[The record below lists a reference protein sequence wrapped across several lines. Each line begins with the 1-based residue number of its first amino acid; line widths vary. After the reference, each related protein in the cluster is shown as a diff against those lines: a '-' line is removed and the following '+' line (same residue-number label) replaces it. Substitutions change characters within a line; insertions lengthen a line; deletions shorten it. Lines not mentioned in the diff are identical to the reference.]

1 MRLFKQKRSLITVSP
16 PGNLREHYFPKFPV
30 IFCSTLFYVMKF
42 TKSFSTPDPIPS
54 KGIERAK
61 QIMNSGHLF
70 RYNPLNIPENI
81 VPNKNSNRDTLHSEV
96 SLFEK
101 EFCEYTGHKY
111 AVAVNSCGSAMF
123 LALKAAGIKNGDK
136 VFSNAFTFTAVPS
149 SIVHAGGEALFLD
162 CNSDY
167 TLDIDGFIKK
177 IADNPDVRYLLLSY
191 MRGHISDV
199 EQIKAICEENNIVLI
214 EDCAHSLGVT
224 WQNEDDPEPIHIGHH
239 GVAACFSA
247 QSNKL
252 INAGEGGILVTN
264 SEEIAAYS
272 TLAAGSYELL
282 YQQHIARPDDEIF
295 EEIKL
300 DVPNFSLRMNNLT
313 AAVLRPQIPELRE
326 KIQAYAKLYEG
337 LEDKFNNIDHLETPD
352 ILPEVQRVGDSFQ
365 FNVTGLTESQVEE
378 FRNRARE
385 RGIELQVFGH
395 SDNARY
401 FRNWKY
407 SFHKTPD
414 LKQTEDIITAA
425 CDFRIPLT
433 FTTDDIQTIAD
444 IIRELLSE
452 FH

>member
-1 MRLFKQKRSLITVSP
+1 
-16 PGNLREHYFPKFPV
+16 
-30 IFCSTLFYVMKF
+30 MKF
-42 TKSFSTPDPIPS
+42 SKSFTTPDPVPA
-54 KGIERAK
+54 KGIEHAK
-61 QIMNSGHLF
+61 QIMESGHLF
-70 RYNPLNIPENI
+70 RYNPSNISGNVIQDEG
-81 VPNKNSNRDTLHSEV
+81 SDSGTLYSEV

-123 LALKAAGIKNGDK
+123 LALKATGVKHGDR

-149 SIVHAGGEALFLD
+149 AIVHAGGEPVYLD
-162 CNSDY
+162 CNADY
-167 TLDIDGFIKK
+167 TLDIDGFKQKIKE
-177 IADNPDVRYLLLSY
+177 NSDVRYLLLSY

-199 EQIKAICEENNIVLI
+199 EQIKRVCDDNNITLI

-224 WQNEDDPEPIHIGHH
+224 WTNGNDDAMHIGHH

-252 INAGEGGILVTN
+252 INSGEGGIMVTN

-272 TLAAGSYELL
+272 ILAAGSYELL
-282 YQQHIARPDDEIF
+282 YKQHITRPDDSIF
-295 EEIKL
+295 EKIKL
-300 DVPNFSLRMNNLT
+300 DIPNFSLRMNNLT
-313 AAVLRPQIPELRE
+313 ASVLRPQIPELEE
-326 KIQAYAKLYEG
+326 KIEAYAELYDG
-337 LEDKFNNIDHLETPD
+337 LEDRFADIEHLETPN
-352 ILPEVQRVGDSFQ
+352 ILPEVRRVGDSFQ
-365 FNVTGLTESQVEE
+365 FNVTGLTQQQVEE
-378 FRNRARE
+378 FRNRVRE
-385 RGIELQVFGH
+385 RGVELQIFGH

-414 LKQTEDIITAA
+414 LQQTEDIITAA

-433 FTTDDIQTIAD
+433 FTKDDIQIIAD
-444 IIRELLSE
+444 IIRELLAE